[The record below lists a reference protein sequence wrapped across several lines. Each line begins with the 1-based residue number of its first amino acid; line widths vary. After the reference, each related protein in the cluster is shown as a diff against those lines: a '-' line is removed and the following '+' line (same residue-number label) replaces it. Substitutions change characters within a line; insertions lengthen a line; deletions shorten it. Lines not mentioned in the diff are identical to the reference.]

1 MQRGR
6 CLRFREH
13 RLSLTARR
21 EVAQTEICQAPLS
34 PCWTGLIT
42 PLLLLSHPV
51 IFPVTTSWALR
62 PPSAVSRVFPHV
74 YVQCRPR
81 KEFRITYKNSQPT
94 KISMRNNSNKTR
106 LIKMGPEVNS
116 ILKLWTRVHLHIWKT
131 ESDIHLLR
139 GAQSSPR
146 GKSTSKFISLH
157 VKDHPS
163 PQEKEKKKEKKCL
176 KDLQFLPQSPGGSF
190 S

>member
-1 MQRGR
+1 M
-6 CLRFREH
+6 
-13 RLSLTARR
+13 
-21 EVAQTEICQAPLS
+21 AQTEICQAPLS

-51 IFPVTTSWALR
+51 IFPVTTSWTLR

-74 YVQCRPR
+74 YVQCCPR

-94 KISMRNNSNKTR
+94 KISMRNNSNKSR

-116 ILKLWTRVHLHIWKT
+116 ILKLWTSVHVHIWKT

-139 GAQSSPR
+139 GGSV
-146 GKSTSKFISLH
+146 KSKRKVYFKIHFLTCERPPL
-157 VKDHPS
+157 PTR
-163 PQEKEKKKEKKCL
+163 ERKEKNV
-176 KDLQFLPQSPGGSF
+176 
-190 S
+190 